1 MERFVYHWLA
11 IPEND
16 RELFVGVCGLCQNEE
31 KRLVGDAFP
40 GTWGMDSDS
49 LEMRYR
55 FDVRGEKWGF
65 SRTDVLRAH
74 PFPEHLPGHVP
85 ESVVWTAIAVRY
97 QTRINEVVRTYFQD
111 AVDQLTLTG
120 NSARDAP
127 GTLYW
132 KRAVLSF
139 ELAWFWRQP
148 VHFLLEAVRWTRFR
162 LHLKKAKALN
172 TNFWPA
178 TFGGGF
184 LVIIMAPLGLAW
196 WMCDKA
202 RMLVKEG
209 GFVSCVS
216 HQGLDLH

>member
-1 MERFVYHWLA
+1 VRGVKSEGSVDPTFCGLILFQRTCPANVTEGLVLLA
-11 IPEND
+11 I
-16 RELFVGVCGLCQNEE
+16 
-31 KRLVGDAFP
+31 AASY
-40 GTWGMDSDS
+40 GTCLID
-49 LEMRYR
+49 
-55 FDVRGEKWGF
+55 
-65 SRTDVLRAH
+65 
-74 PFPEHLPGHVP
+74 
-85 ESVVWTAIAVRY
+85 
-97 QTRINEVVRTYFQD
+97 NVVRTYFQD

-148 VHFLLEAVRWTRFR
+148 VHFLLEAARWTRFR
-162 LHLKKAKALN
+162 LHLRKAKALN

-216 HQGLDLH
+216 HQGPIRH